1 MYEKGRYLLSGDK
14 GLVVEFG
21 NEISEAVNKK
31 VRNLYLA
38 IKKSELD
45 GIHEMIPTYRS
56 LLIQYDPMKIK
67 IDHLIAKLIEIENTL
82 DCIDIPKPRII
93 EIPTIYGEEFGE
105 DLNFVSE
112 HNGISVDEVVKI
124 HSSVDY
130 LIYMLGFTPGFPY
143 LGGMS
148 EKIETPRLKTP
159 RTKIPAGSVGIAGKQ
174 TGIYPIESPGGWQL
188 IGRTPIKL
196 YNPKSQIP
204 IILQAG
210 DYIRFVPIDKEEYN
224 SICSMVEKDLYKI
237 KIVRT

>member
-1 MYEKGRYLLSGDK
+1 MYEKGRYLMSGDK

-21 NEISEAVNKK
+21 NEISELVNKK

-38 IKKSELD
+38 IQKSQIA
-45 GIHEMIPTYRS
+45 GIYEMIPTYRS
-56 LLIQYDPMKIK
+56 LLIQYNPIE
-67 IDHLIAKLIEIENTL
+67 IEVNKLIEKLMGIENTL
-82 DCIDIPKPRII
+82 DSIDLPKPRII
-93 EIPTIYGEEFGE
+93 EIPTIYGGEFGE

-112 HNGISVDEVVKI
+112 HNGISVDEVIKI

-148 EKIETPRLKTP
+148 DKIETPRLKNP
-159 RTKIPAGSVGIAGKQ
+159 RTKIPGGSVGIAGKQ

-188 IGRTPIKL
+188 IGRTPLRL
-196 YNPKSQIP
+196 YDPRRSTP

-210 DYIRFVPIDKEEYN
+210 DYLRFVPITREEYDCIRN
-224 SICSMVEKDLYKI
+224 LEDKNHYEI
-237 KIVRT
+237 KIIIE